1 MRYDVDTVRESGF
14 YNGKDWIK
22 VRDFVRKRDEMTCR
36 ICGSYNAER
45 YEVDHIIE
53 LTWENVDN
61 PDIALNPENCQLLC
75 FRCHKN
81 KTRADKQGKGKLFY

>member
-14 YNGKDWIK
+14 YNGKDWIA
-22 VRDFVRKRDEMTCR
+22 VRDFVRNRDEMTCR
-36 ICGSYNAER
+36 ICGVYGAER

-75 FRCHKN
+75 FSCHKK